1 MDPMNPSRQVAG
13 PLRTVAE
20 LRRIDRLAP
29 LDGYQGEVLE
39 AVRRSLASQADVLE
53 VTQAVARAND
63 ALTGRLLELA
73 EEALGPPPCRY
84 SWLALGSHGRG
95 EQVLSSDQDSALAYD
110 GAVER
115 AAAEE
120 YFPALAELV
129 VKALARAGLP
139 LCAGDF
145 MAPSWCRPIEEFA
158 SLFRGWVD
166 RPEPEALLRAEV
178 FLDVRPV
185 HGDLDVQVL
194 DRLLVAGGSRGP
206 FRVQMARAATTFR
219 PPLKLFGRLR
229 LDRGSIDV
237 KRAGTASIV
246 LLARLYALAAGSPA
260 RTTAGRL
267 EAAAA
272 GGTLSRSGARGLTDT
287 YEFLTGLRLRHQV
300 EQVAAGLP
308 ADNTIPLDELPS
320 EHLPRLR
327 HALRGIRDVQQVTE
341 ARFATYT
348 VT

>member
-1 MDPMNPSRQVAG
+1 MNPSRQVAG

-39 AVRRSLASQADVLE
+39 AVRRSLASQTDVLE

-145 MAPSWCRPIEEFA
+145 MATSWCRPIEEFA

-166 RPEPEALLRAEV
+166 RPEPEA
-178 FLDVRPV
+178 
-185 HGDLDVQVL
+185 
-194 DRLLVAGGSRGP
+194 GSRSIAPSLNGEA
-206 FRVQMARAATTFR
+206 VATHEPTNR
-219 PPLKLFGRLR
+219 RRRRRRRHRGG
-229 LDRGSIDV
+229 DRSNP
-237 KRAGTASIV
+237 
-246 LLARLYALAAGSPA
+246 SPNPKH
-260 RTTAGRL
+260 
-267 EAAAA
+267 E
-272 GGTLSRSGARGLTDT
+272 D
-287 YEFLTGLRLRHQV
+287 
-300 EQVAAGLP
+300 P
-308 ADNTIPLDELPS
+308 
-320 EHLPRLR
+320 
-327 HALRGIRDVQQVTE
+327 QQ
-341 ARFATYT
+341 
-348 VT
+348 

>member
-1 MDPMNPSRQVAG
+1 MDLSRQVAG
-13 PLRTVAE
+13 PLRTIAE
-20 LRRIDRLAP
+20 LRSIDRLGP
-29 LDGYQGEVLE
+29 LEGYQGEVLE
-39 AVRRSLASQADVLE
+39 SVRRSLASQVDVLD

-63 ALTGRLLELA
+63 ALTTRLLGLA
-73 EEALGPPPCRY
+73 EEALGQPPCRY

-129 VKALARAGLP
+129 VRALTRAGLP
-139 LCAGDF
+139 LCPGDF
-145 MAPSWCRPIEEFA
+145 MATSWCRPIDELA
-158 SLFRGWVD
+158 SLFRGWVE
-166 RPEPEALLRAEV
+166 RPEPDALLRAEV

-185 HGDLDVQVL
+185 HGDLDVRVL
-194 DRLLVAGGSRGP
+194 DRLLAAGGSRGP

-229 LDRGSIDV
+229 SDKGRIDV
-237 KRAGTASIV
+237 KRAGTAAIV
-246 LLARLYALAAGSPA
+246 LLARLYALAAGSA
-260 RTTAGRL
+260 VRTTARRL

-272 GGTLSRSGARGLTDT
+272 GGTLSRNGARSLTDA
-287 YEFLTGLRLRHQV
+287 YGFLTGLRLRHQV
-300 EQVAAGLP
+300 EQVRAGRP
-308 ADNTIPLDELPS
+308 ADNTISVGEIPPEQLS
-320 EHLPRLR
+320 RLR
-327 HALRGIRDVQQVTE
+327 YALLGIRDVQAVTE